1 MELARLNRALGGE
14 HLVVGDDRD
23 ETDRVVKSAGRVLQ
37 ILELFDVLRREALVS
52 EISELLSFP
61 QSSTSALL
69 RSLVVM
75 GYLSFNAHTRA
86 FSPTTRVA
94 LLGNWVNG
102 PLLGDGPLA
111 RLMQRLNQRTE
122 QAVVLAVRNQIWAQY
137 IHVVQAISPVRL
149 FVVKGSRRPLVR
161 SGAGLTLLADLADN
175 EIKRICTRYN
185 AELGA
190 GEPRVCLATLL
201 EQVHGVRTN
210 GYAVSLNVVTVGG
223 GVIAMRLPRPSSEEQ
238 FSIALA
244 GATEILK
251 NRIDEFIAIL
261 REEIASHVNRMATA
275 PSLALVSAKAG

>member
-1 MELARLNRALGGE
+1 MELARLSRALGGE
-14 HLVVGDDRD
+14 HRVVGDDHD
-23 ETDRVVKSAGRVLQ
+23 EADRVVKSAGRVLQ
-37 ILELFDVLRREALVS
+37 ILELFDILKREALVS
-52 EISELLSFP
+52 EVSELLSFP

-75 GYLSFNAHTRA
+75 GYLSFNTQTRA
-86 FSPTTRVA
+86 FAPTTRVA

-111 RLMQRLNQRTE
+111 KLMQRLNQRTE

-137 IHVVQAISPVRL
+137 IHVVQAICPVRL

-175 EIKRICTRYN
+175 EIKRIGTRYN

-190 GEPRVCLATLL
+190 GEPRVCLPTLL
-201 EQVHGVRTN
+201 EQVHAVRSN

-244 GATEILK
+244 GATEILR
-251 NRIDEFIAIL
+251 NNMDEFIFIL
-261 REEIASHVNRMATA
+261 REEIANHMNSMAAA
-275 PSLALVSAKAG
+275 PPLALVSAEAV